1 MKNTALAL
9 LIVALSAGPAAAQGK
24 RNQTVDWTLV
34 LSQWVTSK
42 LNHFSV
48 NTHVTVG
55 SDNSVVVHAVR
66 RGSRERLDNVLLDIQ
81 VSGSTV
87 EIEANK
93 RAPGWNEK
101 NDNVVETEFQI
112 QVPASTRL
120 DLHAFSG
127 DLIARGTTS
136 EVKAKTFSGNIDIDL
151 STAAAAPD
159 INAETFSGDISTR
172 LPGASN
178 GHVTF
183 NSFSGDFRSDFPVTL
198 NRKSKKDI
206 SADLGSGG
214 GSNFDFK
221 TFSGDLKL
229 VK

>member
-1 MKNTALAL
+1 MKHTALAL
-9 LIVALSAGPAAAQGK
+9 LIIALSAGPAAAQG
-24 RNQTVDWTLV
+24 RETETVDRTLAFSPGGT
-34 LSQWVTSK
+34 LRLNNFSGNAHITGGADSSVTI
-42 LNHFSV
+42 
-48 NTHVTVG
+48 
-55 SDNSVVVHAVR
+55 HAVR
-66 RGSRERLDNVLLDIQ
+66 RGSRERLDNILLDIQ
-81 VSGSTV
+81 VSGSTI

-93 RAPGWNEK
+93 RAPGWHEK

-112 QVPASTRL
+112 QVPAATRL

-127 DLIARGTTS
+127 DLIARGTTAD
-136 EVKAKTFSGNIDIDL
+136 VKAKTFSGNIDIDL

-159 INAETFSGDISTR
+159 VNAETFSGDISTR
-172 LPGASN
+172 LPAASN

-183 NSFSGDFRSDFPVTL
+183 NSFSGDFRSDFPVML

-206 SADLGSGG
+206 SADLGSGSG
-214 GSNFDFK
+214 ANFDFK